1 MLGILNDTED
11 WNLRSQLD
19 AEVCAIQALSVVS
32 QFIAAQAQCMARM
45 SKGFFQQETILVG
58 LGAKNSKMRQD
69 PSGFCFLLFPPLNLP
84 KTSKTNNRGAVC
96 APPPLFTGLRAS
108 HPPRFVLL

>member
-58 LGAKNSKMRQD
+58 LGAKNSTSLKCAKPHQD
-69 PSGFCFLLFPPLNLP
+69 FVFYFFLP
-84 KTSKTNNRGAVC
+84 
-96 APPPLFTGLRAS
+96 
-108 HPPRFVLL
+108 